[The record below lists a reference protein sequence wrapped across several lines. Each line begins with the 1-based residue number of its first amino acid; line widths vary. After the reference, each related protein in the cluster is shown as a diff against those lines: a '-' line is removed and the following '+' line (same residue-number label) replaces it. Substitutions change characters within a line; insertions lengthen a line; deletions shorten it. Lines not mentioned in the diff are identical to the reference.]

1 MPYLRRSEAQPLT
14 PHTVELLAR
23 LVGLTIPPDDAAPLA
38 RALTDQLASVAL
50 LERLD
55 LAQVDPVLDFDPRWH
70 DAHGTPLWRAS
81 ST

>member
-1 MPYLRRSEAQPLT
+1 MPYLRRTEAQPLNSD
-14 PHTVELLAR
+14 TVELLAR

-38 RALTDQLASVAL
+38 RALTDQLASIAL
-50 LERLD
+50 LDRLD

-70 DAHGTPLWRAS
+70 DASGTLAVQAS